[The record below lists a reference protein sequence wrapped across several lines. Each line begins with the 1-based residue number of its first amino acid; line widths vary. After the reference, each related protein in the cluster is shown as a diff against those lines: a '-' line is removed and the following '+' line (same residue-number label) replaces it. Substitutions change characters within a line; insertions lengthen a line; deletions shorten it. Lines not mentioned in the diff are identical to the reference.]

1 MFTQVLTPVHEQN
14 NDNNN
19 NSSSSSPWC
28 IRRILHYGGITILS
42 ICTTLIFLQTQA
54 ISLQLAR
61 QQREI
66 DSLQS
71 QLHNTSEHIQH
82 EVEAQRDFTVLHMAG
97 TFTLLTCLMTLF
109 HMTNHLRQ
117 MNQPTVQ
124 RKILAIL
131 WMSPI
136 YGVTSFL
143 CLLLPKG
150 EGYLMILKDFYE
162 SYVIYQFLR

>member
-97 TFTLLTCLMTLF
+97 TFTLKHVWWHSST
-109 HMTNHLRQ
+109 
-117 MNQPTVQ
+117 
-124 RKILAIL
+124 
-131 WMSPI
+131 WPI
-136 YGVTSFL
+136 ICAKWINPPFNARYSRYYGCPRSTGLPPSFV
-143 CLLLPKG
+143 
-150 EGYLMILKDFYE
+150 
-162 SYVIYQFLR
+162 SYYQKERDI